1 MADRLVRRAIAV
13 SPRAP
18 TLAVA
23 VLLASS
29 PRARR
34 AARWILLASSPK
46 MPSPKVRRLPGI
58 GRATRADMPAG
69 GQSVARKVLLA
80 VGAAG
85 LTAFAVREYPAVRRE
100 VRIWLM

>member
-1 MADRLVRRAIAV
+1 
-13 SPRAP
+13 
-18 TLAVA
+18 
-23 VLLASS
+23 
-29 PRARR
+29 
-34 AARWILLASSPK
+34 
-46 MPSPKVRRLPGI
+46 
-58 GRATRADMPAG
+58 MPAG